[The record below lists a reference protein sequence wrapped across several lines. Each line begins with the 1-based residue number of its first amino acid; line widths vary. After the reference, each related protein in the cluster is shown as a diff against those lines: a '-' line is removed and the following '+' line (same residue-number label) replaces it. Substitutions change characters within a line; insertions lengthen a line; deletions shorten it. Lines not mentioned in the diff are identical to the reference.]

1 MKQHTIISLLLFC
14 CLLPVAAAGE
24 ITVVFI
30 PKVTGNAF
38 FESANE
44 GAQRFAERIGFNV
57 EYTGSPE
64 ASVDRQRA
72 IIASS
77 VKRRVNAI
85 CISSLDATALD
96 DDLKAAMAAG
106 VKVTTW
112 DSDVSG
118 DARTLMVSQGTP
130 DVLGKMLVDMAV
142 KSLDSRG
149 IDPGKDKVQYVWH
162 YSRANVADQNS
173 WRDAGEAYIKKSYP
187 NWTNV
192 NPDNYYSDQDPKKA
206 LQVGEEIFADH
217 PEIDVVICNDST
229 ALPGQCQAA
238 ENFGLDQKSVSITG
252 FAAPNAIKDYCRAG
266 IIERWGLWDCQI
278 QGALGCYLAY
288 YLSLGENVKVGTD
301 IDVPEIGT
309 VKVYPNSI
317 LDTDAYTDESSGVV
331 LLPERVEFTLE
342 NMDNYDF

>member
-1 MKQHTIISLLLFC
+1 VVRSENWIVQSSQRIAT
-14 CLLPVAAAGE
+14 AGE

-44 GAQRFAERIGFNV
+44 GAQRFAERIGFSV

-72 IIASS
+72 IISNS
-77 VKRRVNAI
+77 IKRQVSAI

-142 KSLDSRG
+142 KSLTSRG
-149 IDPGKDKVQYVWH
+149 INPDKDKVRYVWH

-173 WRDAGEAYIKKSYP
+173 WRDAGETYIKGAYP

-192 NPDNYYSDQDPKKA
+192 KPENYYSDQDPKKA
-206 LQVGEEIFADH
+206 LQVGEEILADH
-217 PEIDVVICNDST
+217 P
-229 ALPGQCQAA
+229 
-238 ENFGLDQKSVSITG
+238 
-252 FAAPNAIKDYCRAG
+252 
-266 IIERWGLWDCQI
+266 
-278 QGALGCYLAY
+278 
-288 YLSLGENVKVGTD
+288 D
-301 IDVPEIGT
+301 IDVPGIGT
-309 VKVYPNSI
+309 VTVYPNSI
-317 LDTDAYTDESSGVV
+317 LDPDAYTAEDSGVV
-331 LLPERVEFTLE
+331 LLPERVEFTLA
-342 NMDNYDF
+342 NMDKYDF